1 MELIKRSFLAM
12 GTEVTV
18 TLAIAAGQAQ
28 CAEAAIAELRALV
41 EQFGRDGWA
50 WGAGALGAFNAAL
63 ARGGVASVPKS
74 LQPLFAAA
82 WRTRVRSG
90 GCYEPRIAALVKLW
104 GFDCMD
110 HLRNAPPSPDLIA
123 TALAALH
130 AAPPYEGG
138 DHYGPAPGIGWDLGG
153 IGKGYIVDCGL
164 GLLQQRGFSNAML
177 DAGGNLAARGVR
189 SDRPWRAGVRDP
201 RSPAHAP
208 QLLLTIDVADEA
220 VITHGDDQR
229 YFDYA
234 GQRYAH
240 LIDPSSGWPVQGLRA
255 LTVIDRDA
263 ARADSEGAAL
273 FVAGAQRWPALA
285 RQLGL
290 SKVLAVADDGS
301 LQMTSALANRAQIFS
316 DAPVTVIA

>member
-18 TLAIAAGQAQ
+18 TLAIGAGQAQ

-63 ARGGVASVPKS
+63 ARGEVASVPKS
-74 LQPLFAAA
+74 LRPLFAAA

-90 GCYEPRIAALVKLW
+90 GRYEPRIAALVKLW

-110 HLRNAPPSPDLIA
+110 HLRNAPPSPELIA

-153 IGKGYIVDCGL
+153 IGKGYIVDYGL
-164 GLLQQRGFSNAML
+164 GLFSS
-177 DAGGNLAARGVR
+177 GVLATRCSMPAAI
-189 SDRPWRAGVRDP
+189 SPRAGFVRIGP
-201 RSPAHAP
+201 GGPAC
-208 QLLLTIDVADEA
+208 
-220 VITHGDDQR
+220 VIRVVRRTR
-229 YFDYA
+229 
-234 GQRYAH
+234 
-240 LIDPSSGWPVQGLRA
+240 PSYY
-255 LTVIDRDA
+255 
-263 ARADSEGAAL
+263 
-273 FVAGAQRWPALA
+273 
-285 RQLGL
+285 
-290 SKVLAVADDGS
+290 
-301 LQMTSALANRAQIFS
+301 
-316 DAPVTVIA
+316 

>member
-1 MELIKRSFLAM
+1 LPNYGRWSSSLAAMVGLGALAHWVRSTQRLRAV
-12 GTEVTV
+12 GWHRYRSRYSRYSPR
-18 TLAIAAGQAQ
+18 LGARACAAAGAMS
-28 CAEAAIAELRALV
+28 
-41 EQFGRDGWA
+41 
-50 WGAGALGAFNAAL
+50 LG
-63 ARGGVASVPKS
+63 
-74 LQPLFAAA
+74 LQ
-82 WRTRVRSG
+82 
-90 GCYEPRIAALVKLW
+90 LW

-273 FVAGAQRWPALA
+273 FVAGAQHWPALA

-290 SKVLAVADDGS
+290 SQVLAVADDGS